1 MAYSLSLL
9 KTHADCDAVLAYAT
23 SKQSL
28 LNYQNT
34 QTDRRTDNLTASA
47 EGLASELTGLQAFI
61 AAMTPV
67 IGTLPPGKDRDKQ
80 ANDLRLKTDR
90 RDTLLARQGQV
101 GPEALVESQ
110 LDQALIDV
118 QLPEVQRLID
128 QVTAHRAT
136 LPG

>member
-1 MAYSLSLL
+1 MSYSISLL
-9 KTHADCDAVLAYAT
+9 KTWAECDAVLAYCA

-28 LNYQNT
+28 LNFHNT
-34 QTDRRTDNLTASA
+34 VADRRAENLTLSA
-47 EGLASELTGLQAFI
+47 TSAASELVGLEAYI

-67 IGTLPPGKDRDKQ
+67 VPTLPPGKDRDKQ
-80 ANDLRLKTDR
+80 TNDLRLKTDR
-90 RDTLLARQGQV
+90 RDTLVARQGQS

-110 LDQALIDV
+110 LDQALVDL
-118 QLPEVQRLID
+118 QLPEVQSLID